1 MKTVAS
7 VSFRDD
13 HSVTMDVEKV
23 VGIEVGRP
31 MDLGDG
37 NWFCELIVRTA
48 EGFIAMQMVG
58 DSPERF
64 SICPDQSMGGDDF

>member
-64 SICPDQSMGGDDF
+64 RICPDQSMGGDDF